1 MERRM
6 KNAAYFTKA
15 FYWFAQAEK
24 TLEEINMVQECE
36 GESFGA
42 SGMTL
47 PGPREDLS
55 KID

>member
-1 MERRM
+1 M